1 MAFAPSPR
9 PAPRPRTSPRS
20 GARQAPGEVRL
31 IGGLWKRSKLPVL
44 DAPGL
49 RPTPDRLR
57 ETLFNWLGQDLAGL
71 RCLDAFA
78 GTGALGLE
86 AASRGAAEVL
96 LLERDARLAQAL
108 RTTCE
113 RLGAVGVRV
122 QVADAL
128 RWMAAQSAGVAF
140 DVVFV
145 DPPFD
150 RGLWGA
156 ALDAARPLL
165 AIDGRLYL
173 EADRAFEAAELGE
186 HGYALLRHAR
196 AGQVHGMLLAP
207 AAAPA
212 DALP

>member
-113 RLGAVGVRV
+113 RLGAAGVRV

-173 EADRAFEAAELGE
+173 EADRAFGAAELGE
-186 HGYALLRHAR
+186 RGYALLRHAR